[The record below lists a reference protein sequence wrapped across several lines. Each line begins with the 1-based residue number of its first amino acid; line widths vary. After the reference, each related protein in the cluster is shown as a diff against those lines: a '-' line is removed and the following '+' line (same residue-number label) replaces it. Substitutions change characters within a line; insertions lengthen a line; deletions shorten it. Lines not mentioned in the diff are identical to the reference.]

1 MHKNNMIE
9 LLRKANV
16 LLLLSIQLLLLPVLT
31 KGYASWFVTQEIAC
45 YRNFKAGEVIMNS
58 QIIDASQSRYPNIR
72 LQASND
78 DSESIEYEPGQEF
91 TLTISV
97 PYDGVHDLQYVVET
111 DEGGKMIGT
120 GSGCEGRRASARN
133 GETVRLSLSGTTDT
147 VKVWAGWATGHEA
160 VTLTPPLIFH
170 KKGTTP
176 QKTETRKE
184 KELPQKDTPEHINQP
199 KYKSFQDINPLHH
212 PKIKNRLRSISKNKH
227 YIHHKRNL
235 HKKHAQFVD
244 FAHDSPFLANLSI
257 AALVLVLGI
266 IFVKGCGS
274 TGKKKGIHN
283 L

>member
-1 MHKNNMIE
+1 MIE
-9 LLRKANV
+9 PLSKTYA
-16 LLLLSIQLLLLPVLT
+16 LLLLSIQLLVLPTLT
-31 KGYASWFVTQEIAC
+31 KSYASWLVTQEIAC
-45 YRNFKAGEVIMNS
+45 YRDFKPGEVIMNN
-58 QIIDASQSRYPNIR
+58 QIIDASNSKYPNIR
-72 LQASND
+72 LQVSND
-78 DSESIEYEPGQEF
+78 KSESIDYEPGQEF

-133 GETVRLSLSGTTDT
+133 GESVRLSLSGTTDT

-170 KKGTTP
+170 KKGTKP
-176 QKTETRKE
+176 QKEEIKE
-184 KELPQKDTPEHINQP
+184 IPQQNINQP
-199 KYKSFQDINPLHH
+199 KYRSFQDINPLHH

-227 YIHHKRNL
+227 YMHHKRNL
-235 HKKHAQFVD
+235 HKKHAQFVE
-244 FAHDSPFLANLSI
+244 FASDSPFLANLSI
-257 AALVLVLGI
+257 AAFVLVLGI

-274 TGKKKGIHN
+274 TGKKKGKHD